1 MNIYDPGL
9 MISIFMII
17 IIFYIVHVLHFIQA
31 SFLTRLVW
39 VELCLPER
47 FVEVL
52 TPG

>member
-17 IIFYIVHVLHFIQA
+17 IIFSVVYVLHFIQA
-31 SFLTRLVW
+31 SFLTGFVW
-39 VELCLPER
+39 VELCLPEI